1 MIPRQGEVWWAE
13 AADKQRPV
21 LIVSRSDVVPM
32 LNAIVCAPITK
43 KVRGIPTEIPLGRAE
58 GLKVQCAASFDN
70 LQLIRRSLFRNQD
83 RSPHGLASHDLR
95 SAIRPRR
102 LLTAYLPYRPLGKT

>member
-70 LQLIRRSLFRNQD
+70 LQLIRRSLFGTRIGALTGS
-83 RSPHGLASHDLR
+83 RRMICEALSALADC
-95 SAIRPRR
+95 
-102 LLTAYLPYRPLGKT
+102 